1 MTHSTVWILGI
12 QHDDLTY
19 IHHEMIITNLWTSG
33 ISYRFNKRKKIL
45 WWELRIYSL
54 QDFCIYLSAVL
65 IIFTMWHI
73 ASLVLTYSWRL
84 YPLTTFI
91 QFPIPFLLPLP
102 PNSGNHQSGLFEFV
116 CLVLKYNWLT
126 TSSYF
131 LIYNIDLIFC
141 TFQNDHHWAKHF
153 YILFP
158 SLLGQQIPFKSVLC
172 TRHRTIQCFWLPFNH
187 RLFWFYHNK
196 EVLFPLC
203 TSYSVSPAIRKI
215 RLPVTFVSW
224 PI

>member
-1 MTHSTVWILGI
+1 MSFRYTTWWFDLHTSW
-12 QHDDLTY
+12 DDYHKFSEHQLSHTDS
-19 IHHEMIITNLWTSG
+19 IKE
-33 ISYRFNKRKKIL
+33 KKSL

-73 ASLVLTYSWRL
+73 ASLVLTYLIAGGCTLWPPSSN
-84 YPLTTFI
+84 
-91 QFPIPFLLPLP
+91 FPSPSSFP
-102 PNSGNHQSGLFEFV
+102 PSSGNHQSGLFFFEFV

-131 LIYNIDLIFC
+131 LIYNIDSIFC

-158 SLLGQQIPFKSVLC
+158 SSLGQQIPFKSVLC

-215 RLPVTFVSW
+215 RLPVTFVSC